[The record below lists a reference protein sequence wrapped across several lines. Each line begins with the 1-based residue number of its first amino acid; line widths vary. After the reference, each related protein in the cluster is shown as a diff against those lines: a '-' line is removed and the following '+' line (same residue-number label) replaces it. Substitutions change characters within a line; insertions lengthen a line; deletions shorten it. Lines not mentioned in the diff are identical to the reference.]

1 MPASRLPLRKDL
13 RASLGDGSAYSV
25 MVGIGETYLAVFV
38 LAIGLGEITSGL
50 ISTVPLLIGSVL
62 QLIAPWV
69 IHGLGSNRR
78 WVVLCA
84 VVQSLAF
91 VPLVIGALAGAMPI
105 WLVFAVA
112 SVYWAASL
120 GCGPAWNTWMGTIVP
135 PRLRANYFARRSR
148 ASQVATLLGFLAGG
162 VLLQIA
168 TPAGYELWAF
178 ALLFLIAGVCRFV
191 SASFLFGMSEPEPP
205 TGELRRVSFFSML
218 RGHPNTGLLVFLL
231 LIQVCV
237 QISGPFFT
245 PYMRNHLGMQYWEYT
260 AVCGIQFAAKILAM
274 PFLGRLAQ
282 RLGADR
288 LLWVMSLGII
298 PLAALWIIS
307 DSLLSILALQAT
319 AGVFWGGYE
328 LAALLLFFETIP
340 AKERTSLLTNFNVAN
355 SAAVCLGSLCGGW
368 LLSHLGDSQQSYY
381 ILFGLSSSL
390 RAIVVSGLVWL
401 PRIRLKTK
409 PMAMRSIGM
418 RATDTSLDEPVLSSI
433 ED

>member
-1 MPASRLPLRKDL
+1 MPGSHSPLRKDL
-13 RASLGDGSAYSV
+13 RASLGDGSAYSL

-50 ISTVPLLIGSVL
+50 ISTVPLVIGSFL
-62 QLIAPWV
+62 QLVAPWV
-69 IHGLGSNRR
+69 IHRLGSNRR
-78 WVVLCA
+78 WLVLCA
-84 VVQSLAF
+84 AVQSLAF
-91 VPLVIGALAGAMPI
+91 VPLVIGALAGAMPV

-148 ASQVATLLGFLAGG
+148 ASQLATLLGFLAGG
-162 VLLQIA
+162 MLLQIA
-168 TPAGYELWAF
+168 TPAGYELSAF
-178 ALLFLIAGVCRFV
+178 AILFLIAGACRFV
-191 SASFLFGMSEPEPP
+191 SGSFLFVMSEPEPP
-205 TGELRRVSFFSML
+205 TGKHRRVSFFSML

-245 PYMRNHLGMQYWEYT
+245 PYMRHHLDLPYWQYT
-260 AVCGIQFAAKILAM
+260 AVFGIQFASKIVAL

-282 RLGADR
+282 RVGPDR
-288 LLWVMSLGII
+288 LLWMMSLGII
-298 PLAALWIIS
+298 PLSALWIAS
-307 DSLLSILALQAT
+307 DNFAYLMVLQSVC
-319 AGVFWGGYE
+319 GIFWGGYE
-328 LAALLLFFETIP
+328 LASLLLFFETIP
-340 AKERTSLLTNFNVAN
+340 ARERTSLLTNFNVAN
-355 SAAVCLGSLCGGW
+355 AAAVCLGSLCGGW
-368 LLSHLGDSQQSYY
+368 LLSQLGDNQQSYY

-401 PRIRLKTK
+401 PRVRLKAK
-409 PMAMRSIGM
+409 PLAMRSIGM
-418 RATDTSLDEPVLSSI
+418 RATDTSLDEPVLPSI